1 MTYDELIDYFGSQ
14 GKAAHALG
22 LSQPSVWAWK
32 ESGVPPLRQIQA
44 EELSR
49 GKIKAD
55 PDVYEKLTKRARAA

>member
-1 MTYDELIDYFGSQ
+1 MTYDDLIGYFGSQ
-14 GKAAHALG
+14 ATAARKLG
-22 LSQPSVWAWK
+22 LRQPSVWAWK

-55 PDVYEKLTKRARAA
+55 LDVYEKLTKRARAA